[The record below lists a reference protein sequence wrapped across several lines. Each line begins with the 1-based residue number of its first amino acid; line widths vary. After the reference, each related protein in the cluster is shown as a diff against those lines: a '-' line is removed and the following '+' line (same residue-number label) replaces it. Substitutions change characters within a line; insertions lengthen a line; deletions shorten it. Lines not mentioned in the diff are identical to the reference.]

1 MEDAFKIAEN
11 EFISW
16 LTSADAPSAVDEITC
31 SYRAINTM
39 LVKKKAITQPLVSI
53 TQIGQVENALRLSK
67 KIFGSKKTRATAQK
81 LLTAYL
87 AFLREKKQFESAQ
100 SSVPE
105 IYVQE
110 DWIRFDFTNSDRF
123 ERTVPVYCLFKE
135 HQIEG
140 RNWVRILV
148 GIVEDE
154 LEAKNT
160 ALEILYKQSLL
171 SNRKDRPFFLKKKID
186 GLNCS
191 ELSNGYWLNV
201 NYSIPRLMDLIQ
213 AFCLHCGYQKKDVT
227 IFGVPRRSDSE
238 ASKRASTAKDTS
250 NAVEINKAETFLKSV
265 GLNGATVQELIAQV
279 QPGAA
284 VSSTR
289 ASLES
294 SRSVISMPNGRYAH
308 VDAFIDLDEAEE
320 DMLNILQTHFKQFG
334 GYSNNKLLFGAAI
347 HDMSL
352 FLNDNDCEDVDSV
365 YSLAQYFF
373 GKNTYHQFT
382 FSFPHIFEDKPDFP
396 LTLKG
401 LMINFARKN
410 GGLLNSESAKEYLQ
424 KTMLSYGSIGQLLQ
438 ISSMNT
444 FLYYDE
450 WSKDYSSSKPKGI
463 VKLIEYSPFCPYT
476 VDLDFYKEARNSFS
490 TEEWIDVLVAAADY
504 NPDGYDSEEQK
515 LCFLRRLLPFV
526 EKRINLME
534 LAPKGTGK
542 SYVYQKISKRGWLI
556 SGGTV
561 SRASLVYDNAKK
573 TGGLITRFDFVG
585 FDEIQS
591 MSFVQPSQIQTAL
604 KDYMEFGEVQG
615 FDASIVADAG
625 IVVLGNIDASRFNVN
640 ENMMEEVSHVFRES
654 ASLDRFHGFIPG
666 WKLPRMH
673 QGLVANGW
681 ALNTEYFA
689 EVLHLLRDDLT
700 YATIVDDC
708 LLLPSKADQRDLT
721 AIKRLCTAFLKLIF
735 PNATCRE
742 DIPADDFI
750 KYCLEPAKTMRSVI
764 KKQLCIIDPKEFN
777 IPGKKDIPD
786 IQYKY

>member
-410 GGLLNSESAKEYLQ
+410 GGLL
-424 KTMLSYGSIGQLLQ
+424 SYGSIGQLLQ